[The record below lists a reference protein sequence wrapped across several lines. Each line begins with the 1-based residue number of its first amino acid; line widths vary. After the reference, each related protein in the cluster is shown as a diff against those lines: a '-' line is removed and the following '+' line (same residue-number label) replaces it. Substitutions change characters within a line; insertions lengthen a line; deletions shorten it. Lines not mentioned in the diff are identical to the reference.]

1 MYKTLSGKEISL
13 SEKIAKGG
21 EGEVYEIVGDS
32 NNCIKVYY
40 ERIRSPEKEEKLK
53 YMVLNPPEDLQGI
66 THKICWPK
74 DVIYK
79 EGEFVGFLMPKAFDD
94 SLLPYHLCQPLI
106 PKKLSSQWHT
116 TFDRKTFKGITSRL
130 KLSVNIVAVVNR
142 IHSIN
147 KYIIVDLKPQNLL
160 VTAFGKI
167 SIIDMDSVQIAQ
179 NEKILFKAP
188 VSTPEYTPPEASD
201 IIKSKT
207 PITKDWDTFS
217 LGVLVYEILCGIHPY
232 VGSAKPPFDSL
243 NTIQEKIKKNLTHVT
258 KGESVFSILPPLH
271 KTFYNYNTDLKNI
284 FKRIFSPYILNVSV
298 RPRLEEFGETLF
310 NDVALLEEELK
321 KEEQKRLEQEKIK
334 KKLEELEAIKNYKK
348 LKKSNRQLQNDYT
361 SAINKLAVH
370 KSENTILRKQV
381 EETKNK
387 SNTLVPLLVICLLL
401 FMGLFIGKHS
411 MNDKLL
417 KEYNLLMD
425 NYDIE
430 ISKLKK
436 KNLYL
441 ERKKQNLKNL
451 NKTFNTV
458 VSKTRNKPNP
468 RKKPQVQ
475 NKISGNIVDENYQ
488 ILPGARILEKGTNNY
503 TEGSFDGDFILKT
516 KSDKG
521 TLLISYIGYI
531 SKEIVFSKS
540 ITKIG
545 VVKLMKEAPKVIY
558 KYKTTFDNP
567 TFEIPLRAEPNI
579 MSRELYSCPKDAKVY
594 VLNKS
599 DEVYYKVSVDGY
611 TGYVSSAALKK
622 N

>member
-1 MYKTLSGKEISL
+1 M
-13 SEKIAKGG
+13 
-21 EGEVYEIVGDS
+21 
-32 NNCIKVYY
+32 
-40 ERIRSPEKEEKLK
+40 
-53 YMVLNPPEDLQGI
+53 
-66 THKICWPK
+66 
-74 DVIYK
+74 
-79 EGEFVGFLMPKAFDD
+79 
-94 SLLPYHLCQPLI
+94 
-106 PKKLSSQWHT
+106 
-116 TFDRKTFKGITSRL
+116 
-130 KLSVNIVAVVNR
+130 
-142 IHSIN
+142 
-147 KYIIVDLKPQNLL
+147 
-160 VTAFGKI
+160 
-167 SIIDMDSVQIAQ
+167 
-179 NEKILFKAP
+179 
-188 VSTPEYTPPEASD
+188 
-201 IIKSKT
+201 
-207 PITKDWDTFS
+207 
-217 LGVLVYEILCGIHPY
+217 
-232 VGSAKPPFDSL
+232 
-243 NTIQEKIKKNLTHVT
+243 
-258 KGESVFSILPPLH
+258 
-271 KTFYNYNTDLKNI
+271 
-284 FKRIFSPYILNVSV
+284 SV

-310 NDVALLEEELK
+310 NAVALLEEELK

-370 KSENTILRKQV
+370 KSNNTSLRKQL

-387 SNTLVPLLVICLLL
+387 SKVLVPVLVICLLI
-401 FMGLFIGKHS
+401 FMGLFIGNYS
-411 MNDKLL
+411 SNDKLL

-425 NYDIE
+425 NYNIE
-430 ISKLKK
+430 VNKNYEVKFNKSKNDKRK
-436 KNLYL
+436 KN
-441 ERKKQNLKNL
+441 
-451 NKTFNTV
+451 KTLNTV
-458 VSKTRNKPNP
+458 VSKTQNKPNP

-475 NKISGNIVDENYQ
+475 NKISGIIVDENYQ
-488 ILPGARILEKGTNNY
+488 VLPGARILEKGTNNY

>member
-1 MYKTLSGKEISL
+1 MYKTLSGKEIL
-13 SEKIAKGG
+13 LCKKIAKGG

-32 NNCIKVYY
+32 NNCIKIYY

-74 DVIYK
+74 EVIYE
-79 EGEFVGFLMPKAFDD
+79 EGKFVGFLMPKAFDD

-106 PKKLSSQWHT
+106 PNKLSSQWHA

-130 KLSVNIVAVVNR
+130 KLSVNIVAIVNR
-142 IHSIN
+142 IHSTN

-201 IIKSKT
+201 IIKSKIS
-207 PITKDWDTFS
+207 ITKDWDTFS

-232 VGSAKPPFDSL
+232 VGSAKPPYESL

-271 KTFYNYNTDLKNI
+271 KTFFNYNTDLKNI
-284 FKRIFSPYILNVSV
+284 FKRVFSPYILNVSV

-310 NDVALLEEELK
+310 NAVALLEEELK

-370 KSENTILRKQV
+370 KSDNTSLRKQV

-387 SNTLVPLLVICLLL
+387 SNALVPVLVILLL
-401 FMGLFIGKHS
+401 IFMGLFIGNYS
-411 MNDKLL
+411 SNDKFQENNLQPEQHEGDIFISNYKSL
-417 KEYNLLMD
+417 TLENNSNQTIYVAIGYVDCDLEYNYSNKKSSGWFSIKSGKELSLDLISILGDEKYFKCGKLWLYAENNDQSYNWLGEHNNNHFILHDHD
-425 NYDIE
+425 N
-430 ISKLKK
+430 
-436 KNLYL
+436 
-441 ERKKQNLKNL
+441 
-451 NKTFNTV
+451 F
-458 VSKTRNKPNP
+458 
-468 RKKPQVQ
+468 
-475 NKISGNIVDENYQ
+475 
-488 ILPGARILEKGTNNY
+488 NY
-503 TEGSFDGDFILKT
+503 TEWVPPAKRIK
-516 KSDKG
+516 
-521 TLLISYIGYI
+521 YIR
-531 SKEIVFSKS
+531 KEKF
-540 ITKIG
+540 
-545 VVKLMKEAPKVIY
+545 
-558 KYKTTFDNP
+558 
-567 TFEIPLRAEPNI
+567 FEIRLDQGVTRQSFIN
-579 MSRELYSCPKDAKVY
+579 S
-594 VLNKS
+594 N
-599 DEVYYKVSVDGY
+599 
-611 TGYVSSAALKK
+611 
-622 N
+622 